1 MELIKNLLGIEVGKL
16 QTFQMVDRAIV
27 IFFVAILLVRIS
39 GIRTL
44 GKQNAFDNLTAL
56 MLGAI
61 MGRAVVAAEQPFFGS
76 ILATLVIML
85 LHRLLSW
92 ITFYSKKTGLLFK
105 GRDLLLIK
113 DGKRIQKNLERTNIT
128 EADILE
134 ALRKDVNTS
143 SLDKIREVILERS
156 GEISFIKE

>member
-1 MELIKNLLGIEVGKL
+1 MELIKNLLGIEVEKL
-16 QTFQMVDRAIV
+16 QAFQMVDRAIV
-27 IFFVAILLVRIS
+27 IFFAAIVLVRVS

-56 MLGAI
+56 ILGAI
-61 MGRAVVAAEQPFFGS
+61 MGRAIVAAEQPFFGS

-92 ITFYSKKTGLLFK
+92 ITFHSKKSGLLFK
-105 GRDLLLIK
+105 GRHLLLIK
-113 DGKRIQKNLERTNIT
+113 DGKRFQKNLERANIT

>member
-1 MELIKNLLGIEVGKL
+1 MDLIENLLGIGVEKL
-16 QTFQMVDRAIV
+16 KNYQMADRAIV
-27 IFFVAILLVRIS
+27 IFFVAIVLVRVS

-76 ILATLVIML
+76 ILATLVIMA

-92 ITFYSKKTGLLFK
+92 VTFSSKRAGTLFK
-105 GRDLLLIK
+105 GGHLLLMS
-113 DGKRIQKNLERTNIT
+113 DGEKIQKNLEKTNIT
-128 EADILE
+128 EEDILE

-143 SLDKIREVILERS
+143 SLDKIQEVYLERS
-156 GEISFIKE
+156 GEISFTKK